1 MESSLQRMESSSSSS
16 SVPKFPQP
24 KRGLIKANIFGN
36 LVKTTTSMSSHR
48 EQLDKSLLSEEN
60 IPLVTLDAAPN
71 DAEEKHVPY
80 AATRDSEAPADN
92 LAKPNSEE
100 NIQLVTLNAAPNDAK
115 EEQVT
120 YAAARDSEAPA
131 DNLAKP
137 NSEDNI
143 QLVTFNVAPNERQVP
158 YAAAKESEAP
168 ADNLA
173 KPNSEELIFL
183 VTSLCM
189 EILSAACDQASS
201 PGRPRYALFG
211 MLLAIGALL
220 IFICELIYKGR
231 KNKVVWRK
239 MGCCMLF
246 GSVIEIFGL
255 FGGISQCVCSIIQ
268 YVYYIRRAENP
279 IKLSLLPA
287 IFLICLIATR
297 LNRTRMQ
304 TRDET
309 GEHIAK
315 D

>member
-80 AATRDSEAPADN
+80 AAT
-92 LAKPNSEE
+92 
-100 NIQLVTLNAAPNDAK
+100 
-115 EEQVT
+115 
-120 YAAARDSEAPA
+120 RDSEAPA